1 MTIEAVS
8 DVFLWATLLNI
19 ANYVVWSLFAI
30 FSRDWLFPLLARIW
44 GLAPEAVAPLVAR
57 LMWNYKLIVTV
68 FFFAPCI
75 ALLIVRWSG

>member
-8 DVFLWATLLNI
+8 DVFIWATLLNI
-19 ANYVVWSLFAI
+19 ANYVVWSLFPI

-75 ALLIVRWSG
+75 ALLIVRWSV